1 VILGPEPQT
10 GKFLVRANACGQNRI
25 TNKNAQ
31 ARLAVHLIEI
41 LLPLFDNDGAP
52 IASRE
57 FTRVSD
63 ELTREFGGLTAF
75 TREPAEGRWRKDA
88 QTQRDQI
95 VIFEVMTEDV
105 DHNWWSTYRET
116 LQKRY
121 RQETILVRSHEVT
134 RL

>member
-1 VILGPEPQT
+1 
-10 GKFLVRANACGQNRI
+10 
-25 TNKNAQ
+25 
-31 ARLAVHLIEI
+31 VHLIEI
-41 LLPLFDNDGAP
+41 LLPLFDNEGTP

-63 ELTREFGGLTAF
+63 ELTRDFGGLTAF

-88 QTQRDQI
+88 KTQRDQI

-105 DHNWWSTYRET
+105 DRSWWSSYREM
-116 LQKRY
+116 LQKRF
-121 RQETILVRSHEVT
+121 RQEAIVIRAHEVT